1 MEESIANT
9 KLEKLYKAI
18 AILFI
23 SSIPMMP
30 IYTIN
35 VHYILGFLCMLCYFI
50 NILQRKKINK
60 LTGFEI
66 SYTILIIYALFRVDD
81 NLTDKYED
89 YASYG
94 YYMVKNMLFNFV
106 SIVCAIRLLNLM
118 TKSVKE
124 TVNIIGKSLV
134 IATILVSIYTMIY
147 EYAILHSSSRLGT
160 YVFEGRYGS
169 RMALTY
175 NITISLLFITYQML
189 NMAEKAKNKPIKEVI
204 ILIAL
209 LIFAILTGTRKLFLV
224 PILFVI
230 FYLLL
235 GKKITL
241 KSAAKYLVI
250 LLVIAM
256 IGLYAVMNI
265 DFLYDLLGQ
274 RIDSLIMEITGEAK
288 DASIS
293 QRNRMID
300 RGMKYFEDHPIIGIG
315 TDGFKFE
322 FKENTGVFK
331 YSHNNFIEMLAD
343 YGIIGFILFYAWMPI
358 AIIKMFKSYKN
369 KKENLNLFFIGALIT
384 LIILDY
390 WTVSYYRIHFLL
402 LFALVAYQSNDNFIE
417 TGKELKDIVI
427 DVKQKIQEIIS
438 KNRQISKKDI
448 NKKYRKE

>member
-1 MEESIANT
+1 MEESIVNT

-30 IYTIN
+30 IYTIS

-50 NILQRKKINK
+50 NIIQRKKINK

-66 SYTILIIYALFRVDD
+66 SYTILIIYALFRVDST
-81 NLTDKYED
+81 LASEYED

-94 YYMVKNMLFNFV
+94 YYMVKNMLFNFI

-124 TVNIIGKSLV
+124 TVNIIGKTFV
-134 IATILVSIYTMIY
+134 IGTILVSIYTMVY

-189 NMAEKAKNKPIKEVI
+189 NIAENSKNKPIKEGI
-204 ILIAL
+204 ILISL
-209 LIFAILTGTRKLFLV
+209 LIVAILTGTRKLFLV

-230 FYLLL
+230 FYLAL

-241 KSAAKYLVI
+241 ESATKYLVI
-250 LLVIAM
+250 FLVIAM
-256 IGLYAVMNI
+256 IGIYAVMNI
-265 DFLYDLLGQ
+265 DFLYNLLGS

-293 QRNRMID
+293 QRSRMVDKGI
-300 RGMKYFEDHPIIGIG
+300 GYISKNPIFGLG

-322 FKENTGVFK
+322 FRDDTGVFR
-331 YSHNNFIEMLAD
+331 YSHNNFIELLAD
-343 YGIIGFILFYAWMPI
+343 FGIIGFVLFYAWMPI
-358 AIIKMFKSYKN
+358 SIIKLFKNYKN
-369 KKENLNLFFIGALIT
+369 KKENLNLFFIGTLLT
-384 LIILDY
+384 LIVLDY

-402 LFALVAYQSNDNFIE
+402 LFALASYQSIDDFTA
-417 TGKELKDIVI
+417 TGKKLKEIITDI
-427 DVKQKIQEIIS
+427 KQKIQELNEKYIKKHKS
-438 KNRQISKKDI
+438 KEIKQ
-448 NKKYRKE
+448 